1 LSVLDLA
8 CDVMSLERLFG
19 AVSKHLPECFNSG
32 VTAAYFKGNTY
43 LKYGFRGTHSSQ
55 SLVEVSSKMKVRIL
69 PALTDNYM
77 YLVVDEATK
86 EAAIVDPV
94 TPEVVVEAV
103 KEENVSLT
111 TVLTTHHHW
120 DHAGGNAK
128 LVQLLSHLNLSV
140 LGGDDRI
147 DCLTRKVGHGDK
159 LKVGGLDVTCM
170 FTPCHTTGHICYFFT
185 GGGDT
190 PSVFTG
196 DTLFLGGCGRF
207 FEGTADQM
215 HEALVGKLAK
225 LPDETRV
232 FFGHEYSVNNL
243 KYALHVEPDNDAVMA
258 KLAECKK
265 LRTRSPPEATTPS
278 TIGEEKSYNPFMRV
292 EEASVQKHT
301 KTEEGDGI
309 AAMAA
314 LRKEKDGFVIG
325 SK

>member
-1 LSVLDLA
+1 MGP
-8 CDVMSLERLFG
+8 VMSLAQRLFG
-19 AVSKHLPECFNSG
+19 VASRHLPEGFNSG
-32 VTAAYFKGNTY
+32 ITAAYFRGNTY
-43 LKYGFRGTHSSQ
+43 LKYGSRGTHSSQ
-55 SLVEVSSKMKVRIL
+55 SLVEVSPKMRVRIL

-77 YLVVDEATK
+77 YLVVDEATG

-94 TPEVVVEAV
+94 APEVVVNAV
-103 KEENVSLT
+103 KQENVTLT

-120 DHAGGNAK
+120 DHAGGNTK
-128 LVQLLSHLNLSV
+128 LVQLLSDLNLSV

-147 DCLTRKVGHGDK
+147 EALTKKVAHGDK
-159 LKVGGLDVTCM
+159 VKVGGLDVTCM
-170 FTPCHTTGHICYFFT
+170 STPCHTSGHICYFFA

-225 LPDETRV
+225 LPDDTRV
-232 FFGHEYSVNNL
+232 FCGHEYSVSNL
-243 KYALHVEPDNDAVMA
+243 KFALHVEPDNDAVKA

-265 LRTRSPPEATTPS
+265 LRSKSPPETTIPS

-292 EEASVQKHT
+292 GEASVQGHT
-301 KTEEGDGI
+301 KTEGAGDAI
-309 AAMAA
+309 ATMAA
-314 LRKEKDGFVIG
+314 LRQEKDGF
-325 SK
+325 KAK